1 MPGFFSSGKVLSPS
15 LQIGCSLPLFLA
27 RLLGRLL
34 RLYSRM
40 DEQIFYACTLVR
52 VLCVR
57 EWVCECVCECVCVW
71 VCKCVCGCG
80 REYVSPPVIRAVV
93 ENPAASYK
101 LQQEL
106 RERRRE
112 RKWEKDE
119 RSNLREMGRNR
130 RSTFYERVRK

>member
-57 EWVCECVCECVCVW
+57 VCVREY
-71 VCKCVCGCG
+71 VCVCG
-80 REYVSPPVIRAVV
+80 RKYVSPPVIRAVV